1 MVIETRINFLKHRTK
16 RLELTDREKKLIL
29 LLSDNTYHRIKEIRK
44 YVGYITDIQTRL
56 LIRKL
61 NKKTKES
68 LNIKLVI
75 KKENKQGITGLD
87 KYQIKQQIY
96 IS

>member
-1 MVIETRINFLKHRTK
+1 MVIETKTNFLKHRVK
-16 RLELTDREKKLIL
+16 RLELTDKEKKLIL

-56 LIRKL
+56 LIKKL

>member
-1 MVIETRINFLKHRTK
+1 MVIETKTNFLKHRIK
-16 RLELTDREKKLIL
+16 RLELTDKEKKLIL

-56 LIRKL
+56 LIKKL